1 MRKRLK
7 YVTLSEGRLVAGDVW
22 PSVLLAA
29 VLEPGQVWAGPV
41 QPVQPVEPVEPT
53 RPKLPAGEQV
63 TTTDRLGFLPS

>member
-1 MRKRLK
+1 MS
-7 YVTLSEGRLVAGDVW
+7 LSQKAGWLAGDVW

-41 QPVQPVEPVEPT
+41 QPVEPVEPVEPT

>member
-41 QPVQPVEPVEPT
+41 QPVEPVEPT

-63 TTTDRLGFLPS
+63 TTTDQLGFLPS